1 MKELHDKNKKFFV
14 VFLLYQITCTYDN
27 FMVFLI
33 MCPIIKWW
41 KSALRRII
49 VFHLHEFKEIWFCVT
64 FCAIISLFIQFREHE
79 LKNGCDFNI
88 KVKWER
94 FTTMII
100 LWYQLYTE
108 CCYAHISPSHH
119 GTTIPSVASFT
130 EWFILL
136 VPYSII
142 LYTRYVVF
150 LLPAHA
156 RLPSNGIDSP
166 FYCLNT

>member
-1 MKELHDKNKKFFV
+1 MDKILTNKIWNIILYTFV
-14 VFLLYQITCTYDN
+14 IFQHCICWNLKGKILCYIC
-27 FMVFLI
+27 M
-33 MCPIIKWW
+33 
-41 KSALRRII
+41 
-49 VFHLHEFKEIWFCVT
+49 
-64 FCAIISLFIQFREHE
+64 IISLFIQFREHE

-94 FTTMII
+94 FTTTIII